1 MPKEIVD
8 IIASA
13 AAKAVRD
20 PKFKEIAD
28 KQGFTVDPMAGPE
41 FYKWSM
47 EIHEQ
52 AKKILGQAGEL
63 AK

>member
-1 MPKEIVD
+1 VD
-8 IIASA
+8 IVASA

-20 PKFKEIAD
+20 PRFKEIAD
-28 KQGFTVDPMAGPE
+28 KQGFTVDPMAGLE
-41 FYKWSM
+41 FYKWTA
-47 EIHEQ
+47 EVHEQ